1 MTVGC
6 LPTGGPRTVPGDN
19 VRVTWSVVDALI
31 PRCEGSPGDLVNARL
46 WRIPSTSAAGTSAVV
61 RQRPMETCP
70 LGTPWCTDHEPPD
83 APDNW
88 AECVRIIGTVVL
100 EHGPTTAAFRSDPDD
115 GTAGEVIISVRQIE
129 GDSPIVEVEWPD
141 STADFPG
148 VETWTPRE
156 AREIGGYMVQAAGL
170 LDGGL

>member
-1 MTVGC
+1 MDS
-6 LPTGGPRTVPGDN
+6 L
-19 VRVTWSVVDALI
+19 
-31 PRCEGSPGDLVNARL
+31 
-46 WRIPSTSAAGTSAVV
+46 
-61 RQRPMETCP
+61 TCP
-70 LGTPWCTDHEPPD
+70 LGTPWCTDHESPD

-100 EHGPTTAAFRSDPDD
+100 DHGPATAGFRSDPED
-115 GTAGEVIISVRQIE
+115 GTSGEVIISVRQIE

-156 AREIGGYMVQAAGL
+156 ARQIGTYMVQAAGL
-170 LDGGL
+170 LDSNQ